1 MLQITPQMRILV
13 ALEAVDGRNYAPPNN
28 MRSRTVPTCRNRLS
42 ASIGQRITRYRL
54 GRSMASNL
62 SGGRNRP
69 RRKVGEDSAAIASS
83 FSVGS
88 ARR

>member
-1 MLQITPQMRILV
+1 MLQITPQMRIRV

-28 MRSRTVPTCRNRLS
+28 MRRRTVPTCRNRLS

-62 SGGRNRP
+62 SGGRN
-69 RRKVGEDSAAIASS
+69 
-83 FSVGS
+83 
-88 ARR
+88 